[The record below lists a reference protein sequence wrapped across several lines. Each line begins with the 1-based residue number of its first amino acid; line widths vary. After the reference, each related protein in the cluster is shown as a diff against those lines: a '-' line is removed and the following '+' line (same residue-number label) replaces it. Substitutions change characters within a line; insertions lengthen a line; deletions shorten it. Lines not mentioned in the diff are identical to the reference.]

1 MENKDYLL
9 PGIAALLLAVI
20 HPFYWLGV
28 GPLIE
33 DNSMLWQDIIYVGF
47 DDFLFALIILL
58 NIYIYLSLKNIL
70 NEQLNFNHIDLLVMI
85 LIIINAIWLS
95 TLFLDL
101 SSAVLPDSLIT
112 QNKGIFL
119 NIYVVVG
126 IGAIIAIGLVD
137 LLIGVLLLMKL
148 KEAPTL
154 LKIFAVT
161 SLIQGIVGMTIF
173 LAGILIFV
181 VPITLVIL
189 AMFFLRKPE
198 SIEIV

>member
-28 GPLIE
+28 GPLIG
-33 DNSMLWQDIIYVGF
+33 DNSMLWQDIIYIGF
-47 DDFLFALIILL
+47 NDFLFALIILL

-85 LIIINAIWLS
+85 LITINAIWLS

-161 SLIQGIVGMTIF
+161 SVIQGIAGMTIF

>member
-28 GPLIE
+28 GPLIG
-33 DNSMLWQDIIYVGF
+33 DNSMLWQDIIYIGF
-47 DDFLFALIILL
+47 NDFLFALIILL

-85 LIIINAIWLS
+85 LITIYAIWLS

-161 SLIQGIVGMTIF
+161 SVIQGIAGMTIF

>member
-1 MENKDYLL
+1 
-9 PGIAALLLAVI
+9 
-20 HPFYWLGV
+20 
-28 GPLIE
+28 
-33 DNSMLWQDIIYVGF
+33 MLWQDIINIGF
-47 DDFLFALIILL
+47 NDFLFALIVLL
-58 NIYIYLSLKNIL
+58 NIYVYLSLKNIL
-70 NEQLNFNHIDLLVMI
+70 NEQLNFNHIDLLVII
-85 LIIINAIWLS
+85 LITINAIWLS

-101 SSAVLPDSLIT
+101 SSAVLPDTLIA

-119 NIYVVVG
+119 NIYVVIG
-126 IGAIIAIGLVD
+126 IGAIIVIGLVD

-161 SLIQGIVGMTIF
+161 SLIQGIAGMTIF

>member
-28 GPLIE
+28 GPLIG
-33 DNSMLWQDIIYVGF
+33 DNSMLWQDIIYIGF
-47 DDFLFALIILL
+47 NDFLFALIILL

-85 LIIINAIWLS
+85 LITIYAIWLS

-137 LLIGVLLLMKL
+137 LLIGVLLIMKL
-148 KEAPTL
+148 EEAPTL

-161 SLIQGIVGMTIF
+161 SLIQGIAGMTIF

>member
-28 GPLIE
+28 GPLIG
-33 DNSMLWQDIIYVGF
+33 DNSMLWQDIIYIGF
-47 DDFLFALIILL
+47 NDFLFALIILL

-85 LIIINAIWLS
+85 LITIYAIWLS

-161 SLIQGIVGMTIF
+161 SLIQGIAGMTIF

>member
-1 MENKDYLL
+1 MENKDYLF

-28 GPLIE
+28 GPLIG
-33 DNSMLWQDIIYVGF
+33 DNSMLWQDIINIGF
-47 DDFLFALIILL
+47 NDFLFALIVLL
-58 NIYIYLSLKNIL
+58 NIYVYLSLKNIL
-70 NEQLNFNHIDLLVMI
+70 NEQLNFNHINLLVMI
-85 LIIINAIWLS
+85 LITINAIWLS

-101 SSAVLPDSLIT
+101 SSAVLPDTLIA

-119 NIYVVVG
+119 NIYVVIG
-126 IGAIIAIGLVD
+126 IGAIIVIGLVD

-161 SLIQGIVGMTIF
+161 SLIQGIAGMIIF

>member
-28 GPLIE
+28 GPLIG
-33 DNSMLWQDIIYVGF
+33 DNSMLWQDIIYIGF
-47 DDFLFALIILL
+47 NDFLFALIVLL
-58 NIYIYLSLKNIL
+58 NIYVYLSLKNIL

-85 LIIINAIWLS
+85 LITINAIWLS

-161 SLIQGIVGMTIF
+161 SVIQGIAGMTIF

>member
-1 MENKDYLL
+1 MENKDYLS

-28 GPLIE
+28 GPLIG
-33 DNSMLWQDIIYVGF
+33 DNSMLWQDIINIGF
-47 DDFLFALIILL
+47 NDFLFALIVLL
-58 NIYIYLSLKNIL
+58 NIYVYLSLKNIL

-85 LIIINAIWLS
+85 LITINAIWLS
-95 TLFLDL
+95 TLFLDI
-101 SSAVLPDSLIT
+101 SSAVLPDTLIA

-119 NIYVVVG
+119 NIYVVIG
-126 IGAIIAIGLVD
+126 IGAIIVIGLVD

-161 SLIQGIVGMTIF
+161 SLIQGIAGMTIF